1 MITIRNTPLKGYQ
14 RDFLT
19 QADLILASLEV
30 LSVIMALGIG
40 IWLNIIIH

>member
-1 MITIRNTPLKGYQ
+1 MITIRNTPLKGYR